1 MKLNIKNLTVA
12 AALTLS
18 LSSCATILGG
28 NKSTAEASGDG
39 VGPATISDG
48 SQVLNNDKFEALTI
62 GGSFTGSR
70 LTVMKNMNIESDAI
84 LTKVTV
90 KDDSVVG
97 GNLISNDSTY
107 KDTLKVGGNLISND
121 SYFAKG
127 IEFNGT
133 QLELNQSSKV
143 IGNIISTSRNQSTI
157 VINHST
163 VKGDIGFAESNG
175 LLVLKNKATFKG
187 QLINGTMKQ
196 E

>member
-1 MKLNIKNLTVA
+1 
-12 AALTLS
+12 
-18 LSSCATILGG
+18 
-28 NKSTAEASGDG
+28 
-39 VGPATISDG
+39 
-48 SQVLNNDKFEALTI
+48 
-62 GGSFTGSR
+62 
-70 LTVMKNMNIESDAI
+70 MNIESDAI

-107 KDTLKVGGNLISND
+107 KDTLKIGGNLISND

-133 QLELNQSSKV
+133 QLELNQGSKV

-175 LLVLKNKATFKG
+175 LLVLKIKLPLKVS
-187 QLINGTMKQ
+187 
-196 E
+196 